1 MNTVLIAKVTDEQ
14 WSAIT
19 AVLGASLTEAAEAR
33 GRVVHIL
40 PDTDDAVSSPEPTQ
54 SPSVLSETVFADGAW
69 LLSEVRRLQQGL
81 RTSRGEAQAAA
92 IDLALSSPQRQV
104 RRQQLEALPGRA
116 GKGLHGFV
124 KPVHRVERLLAGLGL
139 LAERKR
145 DELLQPVTVAGIAV
159 AYRIG
164 ARVIDDGATG

>member
-1 MNTVLIAKVTDEQ
+1 MNTVLIARVTDEQ
-14 WSAIT
+14 WDVIT
-19 AVLGASLTEAAEAR
+19 AVLGASLPVSADASDEAEQ
-33 GRVVHIL
+33 IL
-40 PDTDDAVSSPEPTQ
+40 SDPDDAVSSPEPAQ
-54 SPSVLSETVFADGAW
+54 SPGMLSETAVADGAW
-69 LLSEVRRLQQGL
+69 LLSEVRRLQRGL
-81 RTSRGEAQAAA
+81 RTNRGEAQAAA

-164 ARVIDDGATG
+164 ARVIDDEATG